1 MNLTERLIAELGQEG
16 QTTRRVLERVPEDRL
31 SWTPHPKSM
40 SLGQVA
46 FHLAMIPRA
55 IADLAGVTE
64 QELPNV
70 PRPEAKSVEE
80 LTTTL
85 SSGLAY
91 AAEKLRGWGDE
102 GLDVLLTLNRSGKPV
117 LQMPRYNMVRSI
129 MLNHWYHHRAQLT
142 LYFRLLDLPV
152 PSVYGGSADELPF

>member
-31 SWTPHPKSM
+31 SWKPHAQSM

-80 LTTTL
+80 VTSML

-91 AAEKLRGWGDE
+91 ATEKLRGWGDD
-102 GLDVLLTLNRSGKPV
+102 GLDVLLTINRGGKAV
-117 LQMPRYNMVRSI
+117 LQMPRYNMIRSI

-152 PSVYGGSADELPF
+152 PSVYGGSADEVPF